1 MAAKVDDRD
10 LASGRLYAEAIL
22 NLAEESGQGDTLL
35 EELQQLVGILDSNP
49 KVDHFF
55 SSPLVDEGGRARVI
69 EEMFKGRASD
79 LLVDSL
85 LVINRKGRLDMLRA
99 IAEAYRLAYRDRRG
113 LVDVHVRTAVPL
125 TDALRARLVEA
136 ITAAIG
142 KRPTLVE
149 RVDPALIGGLV
160 VEVAGQKIDASVAT
174 RLHGLSQALLARASQ
189 EIHRGT
195 AYVAE

>member
-1 MAAKVDDRD
+1 MAGNVDDRD

-22 NLAEESGQGDTLL
+22 NLAEESGQGDALL
-35 EELQQLVGILDSNP
+35 EELQQVVALLDGKP
-49 KVDHFF
+49 EVDQFF
-55 SSPLVDEGGRARVI
+55 SSPLVDEGARARVI
-69 EEMFKGRASD
+69 DKMFRGRSSD
-79 LLVDSL
+79 LLTDSL
-85 LVINRKGRLDMLRA
+85 QVINRKGRLGMLRA
-99 IAEAYRLAYRDRRG
+99 IVEAYRLAYRDKRG

-125 TDALRARLVEA
+125 TDALRARL
-136 ITAAIG
+136 TAAIAASVG
-142 KRPTLVE
+142 KQPNLVE
-149 RVDPALIGGLV
+149 RVDPSLIGGLV